1 MIGMGSLVIGLVMM
15 VVIASWVVRRIRGG
29 GSSDEPWDADELAS
43 WERHREAQTREPPV
57 ELGEVCEGGV
67 VDFSQHHSGEL
78 HAVCK
83 VEGFVVFVEDLPED
97 VAKGDVIR
105 FKILSFNRGHT
116 SATAAYLSR
125 A

>member
-15 VVIASWVVRRIRGG
+15 VIFASWVVRRFRGG
-29 GSSDEPWDADELAS
+29 SGDEPWDADELAS
-43 WERHREAQTREPPV
+43 WERHREAQDRAPPV
-57 ELGEVCEGGV
+57 ELGEVREAGI

-83 VEGFVVFVEDLPED
+83 VEGFVVFVEELPED
-97 VAKGDVIR
+97 VSKGDVIR

-116 SATAAYLSR
+116 SATAAYLSGT
-125 A
+125 